1 MSYETP
7 DEEDIRNL
15 PWQDEID
22 SVDRNSVDRYSTLF
36 FEKAKVLEEDED
48 IDASGV
54 YRFLGDICSMYLKD
68 DDPDEPFGPMAV
80 MSNGRTA
87 ALEDFVD
94 GDLDL
99 LSSILDDVEDPDL
112 KARMADIIWTNR
124 RDHEAAETAFEA
136 YLDSAEDLLDP
147 ETWSTGFER
156 INRAFEIAMM
166 LGNGDLKTEA
176 EDFVIDVLDELE
188 GEDPKFLTFNLLELL
203 VEHGLGD
210 PENLA
215 QRSEEAAE
223 FAENE
228 EKWRKAEQLWMLRA
242 KIDRMHGEDDK
253 AKNAQI
259 KAGEAILEQAG
270 EAQSRSHS
278 AAAHHLKNAIEV
290 FRRAGEGMRAE
301 SIHERLLEV
310 QEKSTEEMAKVETE
324 VDLTEEATEA
334 REAVS
339 DKDLADAL
347 LIFSLITTPPKR
359 QDLQKEA
366 ESIAEDYPMSA
377 LLPNS
382 IVNEEGKTVAKR
394 GAAIGPNAEEEAI
407 KGEVV
412 RTFQRYYLIRVQG
425 RIQPAHEQITRE
437 HRIKLRDLM
446 DLCENNPI
454 VPPGRVHIFALGL
467 YRGFQGD
474 YISSSH
480 LLIPQIEH
488 TLRYLLKQNGV
499 ITSSLQSD
507 GIQEEYSLNRLLKME
522 ETEDILGEDT
532 VFTLNSLLNSK
543 FGPNFRN
550 RMAHGLLEDSQFGSA
565 AGVYTWWFVL
575 HLIFRPIVA
584 MSVTEEGTTNNEL
597 DGDAETS
604 EE

>member
-1 MSYETP
+1 MLYETP

-15 PWQDEID
+15 SWQDEID
-22 SVDRNSVDRYSTLF
+22 SVDRGSVDRYFTLF
-36 FEKAKVLEEDED
+36 SEKAKELEKEDD
-48 IDASGV
+48 IDGSRV
-54 YRFLGDICSMYLKD
+54 YSFLRDICSMYLKD
-68 DDPDEPFGPMAV
+68 DDPDEPFGPMMV
-80 MSNGRTA
+80 ISNGRTA

-94 GDLDL
+94 EDLDL
-99 LSSILDDVEDPDL
+99 LSGILGDVEDPDL

-156 INRAFEIAMM
+156 INRAFEIASM
-166 LGNGDLKTEA
+166 LGNEDLKTEA

-188 GEDPKFLTFNLLELL
+188 GEDPTFLIPNLLELL

-210 PENLA
+210 LENLA

-223 FAENE
+223 LAENE
-228 EKWRKAEQLWMLRA
+228 EKWRGAKQLWMLRT
-242 KIDRMHGEDDK
+242 KINRRQGEDEK

-259 KAGEAILEQAG
+259 KAGEAILEQAE
-270 EAQSRSHS
+270 EARSRSYS
-278 AAAHHLKNAIEV
+278 AAAHHLKSAIEV
-290 FRRAGEGMRAE
+290 FRRVGESTRAE
-301 SIHERLLEV
+301 KIHERLLET
-310 QEKSTEEMAKVETE
+310 QEKSTEEMVEVE
-324 VDLTEEATEA
+324 SKVDLTEEATEA

-339 DKDLADAL
+339 DKDLVDAL
-347 LIFSLITTPPKR
+347 RTFSLITTPPKK
-359 QDLQKEA
+359 QDLQEVT
-366 ESIAEDYPMSA
+366 ESSVEDRPINA

-394 GAAIGPNAEEEAI
+394 EAVIGPNAEEEAI
-407 KGEVV
+407 KGEIV
-412 RTFQRYYLIRVQG
+412 RNFQQYYSIEVQG
-425 RIQPAHEQITRE
+425 KIRPGHEQITRE

-454 VPPGRVHIFALGL
+454 IPPGRIHIFALGL
-467 YRGFQGD
+467 HRGFQGD

-507 GIQEEYSLNRLLKME
+507 GIQEEYSLSELFQME
-522 ETEDILGEDT
+522 ETKDILGDDT

-550 RMAHGLLEDSQFGSA
+550 RMAHGLLEDSQFGSV
-565 AGVYTWWFVL
+565 AGIYTWWFVL

-584 MSVTEEGTTNNEL
+584 MSVAEEGTTR
-597 DGDAETS
+597 GG
-604 EE
+604 